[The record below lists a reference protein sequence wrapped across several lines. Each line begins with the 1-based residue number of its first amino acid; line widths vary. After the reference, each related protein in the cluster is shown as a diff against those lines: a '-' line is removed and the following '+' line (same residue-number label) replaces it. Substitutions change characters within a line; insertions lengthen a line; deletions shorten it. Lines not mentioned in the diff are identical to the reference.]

1 MAKKTEFLDDAVEMA
16 LYQLAIG
23 AKYKER
29 KTIIKN
35 DEITEEVEIKK
46 TLAPDLKAIQMW
58 LAVKRP
64 DTWSGVKSFDD
75 EKIRE
80 ILNEITNLCK
90 SDDAE

>member
-46 TLAPDLKAIQMW
+46 TLAPDLKAIQLW
-58 LAVKRP
+58 LAVKKP
-64 DTWSGVKSFDD
+64 DEWGDAKNFND
-75 EKIRE
+75 ERVQE

-90 SDDAE
+90 SDDEE